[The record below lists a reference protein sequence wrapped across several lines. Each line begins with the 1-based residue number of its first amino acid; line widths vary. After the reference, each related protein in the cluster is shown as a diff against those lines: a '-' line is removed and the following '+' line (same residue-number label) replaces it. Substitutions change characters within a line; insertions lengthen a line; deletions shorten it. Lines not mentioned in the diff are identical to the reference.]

1 MNFRIIINT
10 ILVIFII
17 HIILL
22 NVTYSINLGDKE
34 HFGILD
40 QEIYLSDDP
49 KDKDEE
55 IKKKLKEYISK
66 INDNIPEVPSDKGI
80 DIPLPGNAYLSSDN
94 EPNFESNVA
103 DIKQFYDRFDN
114 LNETDLNSTLKKYS
128 GNDINMNLQKPLLNT
143 NLDVNNTL
151 NNNQDKQDIRETTNY
166 PPYWEYNNELPMNG
180 GNMNGIVGY
189 DDGNSLYADYS
200 LTTSVINLTTK
211 SGETP
216 KENVPRNDLRL
227 PAVYN

>member
-1 MNFRIIINT
+1 MFT
-10 ILVIFII
+10 MAAL
-17 HIILL
+17 
-22 NVTYSINLGDKE
+22 TYSINLGDKE

-40 QEIYLSDDP
+40 QEIYLNDNP

-66 INDNIPEVPSDKGI
+66 INDNIPDVPSEKGI

-103 DIKQFYDRFDN
+103 DIKQFYNRFDN

-200 LTTSVINLTTK
+200 LTTSLINLTTK

>member
-22 NVTYSINLGDKE
+22 NVTYSVNLGEKE

-40 QEIYLSDDP
+40 QEIYLSDNP
-49 KDKDEE
+49 KDKDDE
-55 IKKKLKEYISK
+55 IRKKLNDYISN
-66 INDNIPEVPSDKGI
+66 INNNLENDKSDKGNE
-80 DIPLPGNAYLSSDN
+80 IPLPGNAFLSNDN

-103 DIKQFYDRFDN
+103 DIKQFYKRFDN
-114 LNETDLNSTLKKYS
+114 LNEQDLNASLKKYS
-128 GNDINMNLQKPLLNT
+128 NKDINMNPQTPLLNT
-143 NLDVNNTL
+143 SLDVNNTL
-151 NNNQDKQDIRETTNY
+151 HNNQDDKEIRETTNY

-189 DDGNSLYADYS
+189 DDGNSFYADYS
-200 LTTSVINLTTK
+200 LSANMTNLTNK

-216 KENVPRNDLRL
+216 KENVPRDDLRL

>member
-40 QEIYLSDDP
+40 QEIYLNDNP

-66 INDNIPEVPSDKGI
+66 INDNIPDVPSEKGI

-103 DIKQFYDRFDN
+103 DIKQFYNRFDN

-200 LTTSVINLTTK
+200 LTTSLINLTTK

>member
-189 DDGNSLYADYS
+189 DDDNSLYADYS